1 MKQKQCSILNQ
12 YRGLASIS
20 QINLENN
27 VWQKRSLLDD
37 TCSMTQYH
45 TTQAKFKTIQHNTI
59 QWVYVTKIMKN
70 MYKKS
75 THCKSNYL

>member
-45 TTQAKFKTIQHNTI
+45 TTPHRQSLKLYNTI
-59 QWVYVTKIMKN
+59 LYSGYMLLK
-70 MYKKS
+70 
-75 THCKSNYL
+75 L